1 MTVITQLAIS
11 GPRFNICM
19 TRTDQNRCNH
29 GDQRDSSKEPIRKFV
44 WGSYI
49 SILPKAQK
57 IFSGLKLKRKEW
69 VRKAWADAETCRG
82 RNKDASTGERGGG
95 KTRRHGTLHCTS
107 YTCNTIQKEV
117 AFWKIVCWLTLWYAN
132 VALLL
137 ARLTVLW
144 ERKGSRRW
152 LEYGAGDWLSNPSTC
167 TSSPS
172 TEKPAASLGEE
183 VGLPPSLLLCCAQ
196 TIFPSLSKYM
206 VAS

>member
-1 MTVITQLAIS
+1 MPRPAAVVIKTLQQEKEEEEERPGDMGHCIVRQRLATQFRRKLPYEILCA
-11 GPRFNICM
+11 
-19 TRTDQNRCNH
+19 DLRC
-29 GDQRDSSKEPIRKFV
+29 DI
-44 WGSYI
+44 
-49 SILPKAQK
+49 
-57 IFSGLKLKRKEW
+57 
-69 VRKAWADAETCRG
+69 
-82 RNKDASTGERGGG
+82 
-95 KTRRHGTLHCTS
+95 
-107 YTCNTIQKEV
+107 
-117 AFWKIVCWLTLWYAN
+117 YAN
-132 VALLL
+132 VALSL

-196 TIFPSLSKYM
+196 TIFASLSKYM